1 LSVGTRHRS
10 RYAMKAVAFIGPSS
24 TKGAT
29 IPRRRRPAMK
39 VIVFQCPCGTWSI
52 NRMPRGQRPRS
63 RTMAVLVEVSSINT
77 SRAGSNM
84 PCSRIQRRRARATSA
99 RSCSAARRLFFEA
112 DIVSLE
118 QPPDRTA
125 AAGDPSLAH
134 PLRRSHPASNPVA
147 RQSAPAESPRAPPA
161 EICSPRSAWPRC
173 FRFRASAA
181 SI

>member
-1 LSVGTRHRS
+1 
-10 RYAMKAVAFIGPSS
+10 FIGPSS

-29 IPRRRRPAMK
+29 IARRRKPAIK

-52 NRMPRGQRPRS
+52 KRTPRGQRPRS

-99 RSCSAARRLFFEA
+99 RSCSAARRLFFKA
-112 DIVSLE
+112 DIMSLVE
-118 QPPDRTA
+118 PPYRDA

-134 PLRRSHPASNPVA
+134 RRDDLIQ
-147 RQSAPAESPRAPPA
+147 RQIRLLDNQRQQKIRVRFQRRDAAPA
-161 EICSPRSAWPRC
+161 WL
-173 FRFRASAA
+173 
-181 SI
+181 